1 MSRRAVT
8 VLTMTHDTTTHL
20 PPEPTSDGRV
30 ADFFG
35 LHGDAWMRHA
45 NPRSVWTRFTCVSLV
60 VIAVWS
66 RAWIGW
72 YCLIPIGLAVA
83 WTLLNPRLFGVPAST
98 RNWASRSVFGERIW
112 TDRRST
118 PVPDQF
124 DSLVPNL
131 ANAYS
136 CIGLAMLVYGLVTL
150 NVWITIAGIVIV
162 HGGKLWYLDR
172 MVLLFE
178 DVKQRDTT
186 IAGWEYGS

>member
-1 MSRRAVT
+1 
-8 VLTMTHDTTTHL
+8 MTIDTPSDTAPDT
-20 PPEPTSDGRV
+20 PAPSSPEGRV
-30 ADFFG
+30 ASFFG
-35 LHGDAWMRHA
+35 LRGDAWMRHA

-60 VIAVWS
+60 ALAVWS

-72 YCLIPIGLAVA
+72 YGLIPIGLAIA
-83 WTLLNPRLFGVPAST
+83 WTWLNPRLFGVPTST

-124 DSLVPNL
+124 DSLMPNL

-162 HGGKLWYLDR
+162 HGGKLWYLDW

-178 DVKQRDTT
+178 DMKQRNAEY
-186 IAGWEYGS
+186 AGWEYGS